1 MKTYLDMLFET
12 RKVEIVETP
21 EAADLTLI
29 MEKPSSAREI
39 SLIDNN
45 FFL

>member
-1 MKTYLDMLFET
+1 MKTYLDMLFEV
-12 RKVEIVETP
+12 RKVVIVGDS

-29 MEKPSSAREI
+29 MGKPSSAREI
-39 SLIDNN
+39 SLIDNY